1 MPTHLLPWP
10 GQADLATSAL
20 LCMVSK
26 SPWGLLCWSFPATV
40 FTIRGIEARSSKGL
54 VQTSQSAREIAR
66 AYSQVSNTLP
76 SLQSPVAVIGMN
88 LLSDRSFVCR
98 GRGRSWIQ
106 QPAAVC
112 GLEETGSSELL
123 GTSKVPHV
131 NLFRKLGPGQ
141 RRSQPGRQMAG
152 EGGTFTPLS

>member
-1 MPTHLLPWP
+1 MLVFPRNSFYYQGNRSKEQQGPCP
-10 GQADLATSAL
+10 DLT
-20 LCMVSK
+20 
-26 SPWGLLCWSFPATV
+26 
-40 FTIRGIEARSSKGL
+40 
-54 VQTSQSAREIAR
+54 SAREIAR

-131 NLFRKLGPGQ
+131 NLLRKLGPGQ

-152 EGGTFTPLS
+152 EGGGGTFTPLS